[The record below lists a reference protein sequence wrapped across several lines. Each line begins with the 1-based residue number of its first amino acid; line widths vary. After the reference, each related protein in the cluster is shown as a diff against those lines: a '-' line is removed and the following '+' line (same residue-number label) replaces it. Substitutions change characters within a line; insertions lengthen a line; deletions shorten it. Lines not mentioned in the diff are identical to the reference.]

1 MIQTQ
6 HTHANVAMLFVT
18 TSACGGVFM
27 LGALVVVA
35 GLVAQPVTQP
45 AALRPTSMV
54 EARTAPAGF
63 LEMFVATVM
72 PRGDG
77 HTVVLVSP
85 TEELLLPVEVALPEA
100 VTIYGRL
107 EHKRAPSPMTHD
119 VLDNVVS
126 ALGGTV
132 VRVQIDRMVDDSFS
146 GVVVV
151 RTRAGAD
158 VAIDA
163 RAADAL
169 AMALSAHA
177 PIFVS
182 RPVVTRAALTH
193 DDIQRMSG
201 NDGPPPDAAGTRTF
215 DL

>member
-1 MIQTQ
+1 
-6 HTHANVAMLFVT
+6 
-18 TSACGGVFM
+18 M

-35 GLVAQPVTQP
+35 GLVAQPAAQP
-45 AALRPTSMV
+45 AAKPAVARPTSIV

-63 LEMFVATVM
+63 IEMFVATVM
-72 PRGDG
+72 PTGDA

-85 TEELLLPVEVALPEA
+85 VEELLLPVEVALPEA

-119 VLDNVVS
+119 VLDNVVA

-132 VRVQIDRMVDDSFS
+132 VRVQIDAFVDHSFT

-151 RTRAGAD
+151 RTRAGTD
-158 VAIDA
+158 VSIDA

-169 AMALSAHA
+169 AMALSAQA

-182 RPVVTRAALTH
+182 RPVVSRAALTH
-193 DDIQRMSG
+193 DDIERMSG
-201 NDGPPPDAAGTRTF
+201 NNGPPPDAAGTRTF

>member
-1 MIQTQ
+1 
-6 HTHANVAMLFVT
+6 
-18 TSACGGVFM
+18 M

-35 GLVAQPVTQP
+35 GLVAQPAAQP
-45 AALRPTSMV
+45 AVARPTSIV

-72 PRGDG
+72 PTGDA

-85 TEELLLPVEVALPEA
+85 AEELLLPVEVALPEA

-119 VLDNVVS
+119 VLDNVVE

-132 VRVQIDRMVDDSFS
+132 VRVQIDAVVDHSFT

-151 RTRAGAD
+151 RTRGGTD
-158 VAIDA
+158 VSIDA

-169 AMALSAHA
+169 AMALSAQA
-177 PIFVS
+177 PIFVA
-182 RPVVTRAALTH
+182 RPVVSRAALTH
-193 DDIQRMSG
+193 DDIERMSG
-201 NDGPPPDAAGTRTF
+201 NNGPPPDAAGTRTF

>member
-1 MIQTQ
+1 
-6 HTHANVAMLFVT
+6 
-18 TSACGGVFM
+18 M

-35 GLVAQPVTQP
+35 GLVAQPVTPP
-45 AALRPTSMV
+45 AVVRPTSIV

-107 EHKRAPSPMTHD
+107 EHKRAPNPMTHD

-132 VRVQIDRMVDDSFS
+132 VRVQIDSLVDDTFS

-151 RTRAGAD
+151 RTRGGTD
-158 VAIDA
+158 VSIDA

-169 AMALSAHA
+169 AMALSARA

>member
-1 MIQTQ
+1 
-6 HTHANVAMLFVT
+6 
-18 TSACGGVFM
+18 M

-35 GLVAQPVTQP
+35 GLVAQPAAQP
-45 AALRPTSMV
+45 AVARPTSII

-72 PRGDG
+72 PTGDA

-85 TEELLLPVEVALPEA
+85 VEELLLPVEVALPEA

-119 VLDNVVS
+119 VLDNVVA

-132 VRVQIDRMVDDSFS
+132 VRVQIDAFVDHSFT

-151 RTRAGAD
+151 RTRAGTD
-158 VAIDA
+158 VSIDA

-169 AMALSAHA
+169 AMALSAQA

-182 RPVVTRAALTH
+182 RPVVSRAALTH
-193 DDIQRMSG
+193 DDIERMSG
-201 NDGPPPDAAGTRTF
+201 NNGPPPDAAGTRTF

>member
-1 MIQTQ
+1 
-6 HTHANVAMLFVT
+6 
-18 TSACGGVFM
+18 M

-35 GLVAQPVTQP
+35 GLVAQPLAQSVV
-45 AALRPTSMV
+45 ARPSSIV

-72 PRGDG
+72 PTGDG

-85 TEELLLPVEVALPEA
+85 SEELLLPVEVALPEA

-119 VLDNVVS
+119 VLDSVVS

-132 VRVQIDRMVDDSFS
+132 VRVQIDAFVDHSFT

-151 RTRAGAD
+151 RTRAGTD
-158 VAIDA
+158 VSIDA

-169 AMALSAHA
+169 AMALSAQA

-182 RPVVTRAALTH
+182 RPVVSRAALTH
-193 DDIQRMSG
+193 DDIERMSD
-201 NDGPPPDAAGTRTF
+201 NNGPPPDAAGTRTF